1 MWRPSPNVPQPSC
14 SRSTQRIASPRVAN
28 RGLCCEL
35 VPVVTVWSTPRGA
48 RLEEF
53 GLSDERDTIRDALRG
68 ASDGLLLAI
77 REVDARERLK
87 RSVEPGDP
95 GFAPLAR
102 QVRIAAEAVLLMAQQ
117 EESKAAETS
126 GRSAGAGLPT
136 IETSPPR
143 SDLAAIL
150 AEWRAIERLLD
161 ETDPASPDSRLLMEQ
176 FETLR
181 DRYAQ
186 ALAARYRPD

>member
-1 MWRPSPNVPQPSC
+1 MEEV
-14 SRSTQRIASPRVAN
+14 
-28 RGLCCEL
+28 GL
-35 VPVVTVWSTPRGA
+35 T
-48 RLEEF
+48 
-53 GLSDERDTIRDALRG
+53 DERDTIRDALRG

-136 IETSPPR
+136 IEASPPR

-150 AEWRAIERLLD
+150 AEWRAVERLLD
-161 ETDPASPDSRLLMEQ
+161 EADPASPDSRLLMEQ

-186 ALAARYRPD
+186 ALAARHRPD

>member
-1 MWRPSPNVPQPSC
+1 M
-14 SRSTQRIASPRVAN
+14 T
-28 RGLCCEL
+28 
-35 VPVVTVWSTPRGA
+35 
-48 RLEEF
+48 
-53 GLSDERDTIRDALRG
+53 DERDTIRDTLRG

-77 REVDARERLK
+77 REVAARERLK
-87 RSVEPGDP
+87 RGVEPGDP

-117 EESKAAETS
+117 EESRATEMS
-126 GRSAGAGLPT
+126 GRSARAGLPT
-136 IETSPPR
+136 IEASPPR

-150 AEWRAIERLLD
+150 AEWRAIERLL
-161 ETDPASPDSRLLMEQ
+161 EEADPASPDAGLLMEQ

-186 ALAARYRPD
+186 ALAAHHRPD

>member
-1 MWRPSPNVPQPSC
+1 LAD
-14 SRSTQRIASPRVAN
+14 QRDA
-28 RGLCCEL
+28 
-35 VPVVTVWSTPRGA
+35 T
-48 RLEEF
+48 
-53 GLSDERDTIRDALRG
+53 RDALRG

-95 GFAPLAR
+95 AFGPLAR

-117 EESKAAETS
+117 EENRAQETS
-126 GRSAGAGLPT
+126 GTPAGAGLPT
-136 IETSPPR
+136 IEESRPR

-150 AEWRAIERLLD
+150 AEWRAVERLL
-161 ETDPASPDSRLLMEQ
+161 EAADPASPDSRSLMEQ

-181 DRYAQ
+181 DRYAE
-186 ALAARYRPD
+186 ALAAQQGAA

>member
-1 MWRPSPNVPQPSC
+1 MHRKPADG
-14 SRSTQRIASPRVAN
+14 RS
-28 RGLCCEL
+28 GL
-35 VPVVTVWSTPRGA
+35 T
-48 RLEEF
+48 
-53 GLSDERDTIRDALRG
+53 DERDATRDALRG

-95 GFAPLAR
+95 GFGPLAR

-117 EESKAAETS
+117 EENRAQETS
-126 GRSAGAGLPT
+126 GTPVGAGLPT
-136 IETSPPR
+136 IEESRPR

-150 AEWRAIERLLD
+150 AEWRAVERLL
-161 ETDPASPDSRLLMEQ
+161 EAAGPASPDSRLLMEQ

-186 ALAARYRPD
+186 ALAALHRVD

>member
-1 MWRPSPNVPQPSC
+1 
-14 SRSTQRIASPRVAN
+14 
-28 RGLCCEL
+28 
-35 VPVVTVWSTPRGA
+35 
-48 RLEEF
+48 LEEV
-53 GLSDERDTIRDALRG
+53 GLTDERDTIRDALRG

-87 RSVEPGDP
+87 RNVEPGDP
-95 GFAPLAR
+95 AFAPLAR

-117 EESKAAETS
+117 EEGKAAETS
-126 GRSAGAGLPT
+126 GRNAGAGLPT
-136 IETSPPR
+136 IEASPPP

-150 AEWRAIERLLD
+150 AEWRAVERLLN
-161 ETDPASPDSRLLMEQ
+161 EADPMSPDSRVLMEQ

-186 ALAARYRPD
+186 ALAARHWPE